1 MSATLSSSTT
11 APPADP
17 VVPLALPS
25 RCEVLVVGSGP
36 AGSACATVLAE
47 AGVDVWLI
55 DQQDFPRE
63 KVCGDGL
70 IPDAHHALARLGL
83 LDQVMAQA
91 CHVSHVRCVGPSGG
105 QVDVPGRLAVLP
117 RRQLDWL
124 LQRHAIARGAHC
136 LTPVKFEGLIEA
148 GAEGGGEGSEGR
160 GRVVGARLR
169 HAGELHELRADWVV
183 LATGAAMPPMLAAGL
198 CTRRAPSGIALR
210 GYVRNPA
217 VVASQRTMDVV
228 WHRDLRPGYG
238 WIFPVGDATFNI
250 GVGAFFDTRGDGRS
264 VAADANLREVFDAFT
279 RVHAPARALMDGG
292 EFVGELKGAPL
303 RCTLAGAS
311 TGRSGLLATG
321 EAIGSTYDFTGEG
334 IGKALETGLLAAD
347 ALLRGR
353 QSGSTD
359 AAVCAD
365 YEAGVRRLQPRFAL
379 YERANRVNRHPWLA
393 DLVIWRARRSPRLL
407 RRMSGVLDE
416 TSNPGHL
423 LSLRGLYKL
432 FSE

>member
-1 MSATLSSSTT
+1 MSATPPPSTT
-11 APPADP
+11 APLADP
-17 VVPLALPS
+17 TAPATPVALPA

-136 LTPVKFEGLIEA
+136 LTPVKFEGLIEDEA
-148 GAEGGGEGSEGR
+148 PATHGGGA
-160 GRVVGARLR
+160 RVVGARLR
-169 HAGELHELRADWVV
+169 HAGALHELRADWVV

-198 CTRRAPSGIALR
+198 CTRRTPSGIALR

-217 VVASQRTMDVV
+217 VVANQRTMDVV

-279 RVHAPARALMDGG
+279 RVYAPAKALMDGG

-303 RCTLAGAS
+303 RCTLGGAE
-311 TGRSGLLATG
+311 TGRPGLLATG

-353 QSGSTD
+353 RAGAND

-365 YEAGVRRLQPRFAL
+365 YGAGVRRLQPRFAL
-379 YERANRVNRHPWLA
+379 YERANGVNRHPWLA

-423 LSLRGLYKL
+423 LSLRGLFKL
-432 FSE
+432 FAE